1 MHPSGRF
8 LYASNRGDNNSV
20 AVFAID
26 TKSGKLKLEQIES
39 TQGKTPRHFAIDPSG
54 KWLLAENQD
63 SDNIVIFKIDA
74 KSGHLTASGQPV
86 QISSPTAIEFVTGR

>member
-1 MHPSGRF
+1 MHSSGRF

-20 AVFAID
+20 AVFSID
-26 TKSGKLKLEQIES
+26 PKSGKLKLEQIES

-63 SDNIVIFKIDA
+63 SDSVVIFKIDS
-74 KSGHLTASGQPV
+74 KSGHLSASGQPV
-86 QISSPTAIEFVTGR
+86 QISSPTAIKFVTGR